1 MVRPQA
7 VKKQKPSRAR
17 LEKAAI
23 HDPDRPLD
31 DVRLPEQRQAILA
44 WADRYAAAGYR
55 TLREQREALAE
66 CVYKIPRKIR
76 SRSSNNR
83 FSRKTY
89 SRGILRYR
97 KFRTNNR
104 TGT

>member
-17 LEKAAI
+17 LEKTAV

-55 TLREQREALAE
+55 TLREQREGLE
-66 CVYKIPRKIR
+66 YVQKIPRKIR
-76 SRSSNNR
+76 SRSSDNR
-83 FSRKTY
+83 FSRALGPKDTLE
-89 SRGILRYR
+89 R
-97 KFRTNNR
+97 RTPVSKISNK
-104 TGT
+104 